1 MSGEEAKTDAAL
13 CPNGNNDQNTPT
25 NTPKKRGTKP
35 GQLPPQLRER
45 MWEAGKSGNPGGR
58 PAMSPEVKAALAGA
72 ALPAIQKQIELLG
85 CGDVRV
91 ELMASQALLDRFY
104 GKAVQAVEAN
114 VTTTN
119 VQQAHLQI
127 LVELQAKRDQ
137 AMKTIEA
144 VEGGGAENPIEIKPE
159 T

>member
-1 MSGEEAKTDAAL
+1 M
-13 CPNGNNDQNTPT
+13 
-25 NTPKKRGTKP
+25 PKGFKPFQP
-35 GQLPPQLRER
+35 GQ
-45 MWEAGKSGNPGGR
+45 SGNPAGR
-58 PAMSPEVKAALAGA
+58 REMSPEVKAALAGA
-72 ALPAIQKQIELLG
+72 ALPAIQKQIELMS

-104 GKAVQAVEAN
+104 GKAVQAVDAQ

-127 LVELQAKRDQ
+127 LVELQQKRDQ

-144 VEGGGAENPIEIKPE
+144 GEGDTQKVTEYDPSNVKE
-159 T
+159 

>member
-1 MSGEEAKTDAAL
+1 MSGEKEQTDVTL
-13 CPNGNNDQNTPT
+13 YPNGNNAQNTPTNTPT

-35 GQLPPQLRER
+35 GQLPQKLRER
-45 MWEAGKSGNPGGR
+45 MWEPGKSGNPGGR
-58 PAMSPEVKAALAGA
+58 PQMSPEVKAALAGA
-72 ALPAIQKQIELLG
+72 ALPAIQKQIELMS

-104 GKAVQAVEAN
+104 GKAVQAVDAQ

-119 VQQAHLQI
+119 VQQAHLQV
-127 LVELQAKRDQ
+127 LVELQQKRDQ

-144 VEGGGAENPIEIKPE
+144 GDVNEQGEQKP
-159 T
+159 